1 MRKEDYREPIV
12 RLVLVLLFISI
23 MGMTA
28 LFMTHNYMRHRSDF
42 LHSLTQNEQVKVEL
56 SYLVHEKLQTIR
68 HYFYKMVMVNTD
80 DALKL
85 YTKKINEDIT
95 GLENDLSVIE
105 NGGAVTYLYQVNF
118 GKTEQIAREF
128 VYQNYHKN
136 KIALDVIEIRAK
148 LVELQ
153 GLLDDFLEIMM
164 NVSLQNSSGLDGENR
179 FSGKYSKHFLSL
191 YKRMDPFFDR
201 LLENSYRIYFDAD
214 SEMRQLQQIGKDVRK
229 TFQKRLITSYTI
241 VGGIICIIGF
251 IVLRNVGLIL
261 IGRRNDQAALQ
272 SSNEQLENTVAERTR
287 ELQQEVDIRL
297 QAETEQR
304 KQTEFLR
311 TVIDSLDHP
320 FYVVDVTT
328 YAIQIMNEAARLLSP
343 GNTSFCYGLT
353 HNRTKPCEGSE
364 HPCPIS
370 EIKRTGKPVI
380 MEHIHY
386 DNENQEIYVEVH
398 GYPIFSEDGKL
409 IQVIEYSLDITKKK
423 HAEMALEQASKKLV
437 KMLRKRT
444 RRLGEEVVH
453 REKLQLVVEQNPSS
467 IIITDLEGNIE
478 YVNKMFEKVTGYTRE
493 EVLGKNSEML
503 HIGLTPSTT
512 YVDMWNTIG
521 HGEIWNGEFINKSKN
536 DEIYHENVLVAPL
549 TDEKGAITNY
559 VTIKENI
566 TELKK
571 AKETA
576 EASSLAKSQFLS
588 RMSHELR
595 TPLNAINGFS
605 QLLLTDKMRSL
616 DTRQAEQ
623 VSQINA
629 AGRHLL
635 ELINEILDLSR
646 IESGKLSLSLES
658 IVLAEAVKECV
669 HLTSALANNC
679 SVTVKMD
686 TSIYNLPEVKAD
698 LTRFRQVMLNLL
710 SNGIKYNQPGGTVSI
725 SGRIEGDMV
734 CLEVEDNGVGI
745 SGKQLKDLFVPF
757 ARLGQD
763 ETTIEGTGIGMTIT
777 KNLVELMNGRLD
789 VESEVGVGSV
799 FVVRLP
805 VVPESTVTSGQTAIS
820 ILLIE
825 NNPEIIR
832 IMRDLIG
839 QQPDRLLIVRK
850 DVAKGEK
857 AVAMLQPD
865 LIFLSFDLAK
875 EAGLE
880 IVSEITA
887 KHEKSTVPI
896 IALVADE
903 SIGKKQNYSDSD
915 FTSFLT
921 SPIEI
926 DNLNVVIEKSLQ
938 N

>member
-1 MRKEDYREPIV
+1 MRKRDFREPIV
-12 RLVLVLLFISI
+12 RLVLILLFVLIVA
-23 MGMTA
+23 MAA
-28 LFMTHNYMRHRSDF
+28 LFMMNSYMRHRSDF
-42 LHSLTQNEQVKVEL
+42 IYSLIQNEQVKVEL

-68 HYFYKMVMVNTD
+68 NYFYKMVMVNTE

-85 YTKKINEDIT
+85 YTKKINEDIAE
-95 GLENDLSVIE
+95 LEKDLSVIE
-105 NGGAVTYLYQVNF
+105 KGGAVTYLYQVNF

-136 KIALDVIEIRAK
+136 KIAIDVIEIRAK
-148 LVELQ
+148 LVEMQ
-153 GLLDDFLEIMM
+153 ELLDDFLEIMM
-164 NVSLQNSSGLDGENR
+164 NVSLQNSSGLAGESR
-179 FSGKYSKHFLSL
+179 FSGKESEQFFSL
-191 YKRMDPFFDR
+191 YKRLEPFFDR

-214 SEMRQLQQIGKDVRK
+214 SEMKQLQQIGTDVRQA
-229 TFQKRLITSYTI
+229 FQKHLVMSYVVI
-241 VGGIICIIGF
+241 GGIICIIGF
-251 IVLRNVGLIL
+251 IVLRNIGLIL
-261 IGRRNDQAALQ
+261 MERRNDQVELQ
-272 SSNEQLENTVAERTR
+272 SSNEKLENTVAERTR
-287 ELQQEVDIRL
+287 ELQQEVDVRL

-304 KQTEFLR
+304 KQAEFLR
-311 TVIDSLDHP
+311 TVLDSLDHP
-320 FYVVDVTT
+320 FYVVDVKT
-328 YAIQIMNEAARLLSP
+328 YAIRILNEAARTLGP
-343 GNTSFCYGLT
+343 ENTSCCYGLT
-353 HNRTKPCEGSE
+353 HNRTEPCEGDE

-370 EIKRTGKPVI
+370 EIKRTGKPAI

-386 DNENQEIYVEVH
+386 DAKNQEIYVEVH
-398 GYPIFSEDGKL
+398 GYPIFNEDGEL
-409 IQVIEYSLDITKKK
+409 SQIIEYSLDITKRK

-478 YVNKMFEKVTGYTRE
+478 YVNKMFETVTGYTRE

-503 HIGLTPSTT
+503 HIGLTQSTT

-521 HGEIWNGEFINKSKN
+521 HGKIWNGEFINKSKN

-549 TDEKGAITNY
+549 TDEKGTITNY
-559 VTIKENI
+559 VIIKENI

-571 AKETA
+571 AKEAA
-576 EASSLAKSQFLS
+576 EASSRAKSQFLS

-616 DTRQAEQ
+616 DTRQVEQ
-623 VSQINA
+623 VSQINT
-629 AGRHLL
+629 AGLHLL

-646 IESGKLSLSLES
+646 IESGRLSMSLEP
-658 IVLAEAVKECV
+658 IFIAEVVKECIL
-669 HLTSALANNC
+669 LTSALADDFEV
-679 SVTVKMD
+679 SVNMD
-686 TSIYNLPEVKAD
+686 TSIRDLPAVEAD
-698 LTRFRQVMLNLL
+698 LTRLRQVMLNLL
-710 SNGIKYNQPGGTVSI
+710 SNGIKYNHPGGKVSF
-725 SGRIEGDMV
+725 SGKMDGNMV

-745 SGKQLKDLFVPF
+745 SGEKLKDLFVPF

-763 ETTIEGTGIGMTIT
+763 DTSIEGTGIGMTIT
-777 KNLVELMNGRLD
+777 KHLVELMDGRLD
-789 VESEVGVGSV
+789 VESEVGAGSV
-799 FVVRLP
+799 FAVRLP
-805 VVPESTVTSGQTAIS
+805 VVPDSMVTGEQPAIS

-832 IMRDLIG
+832 AMRNLIG

-850 DVAKGEK
+850 DVAKGGK
-857 AVAMLQPD
+857 AVSMLQPD
-865 LIFLSFDLAK
+865 LIFLSLDLAE

-887 KHEKSTVPI
+887 KHEKNTVPI
-896 IALVADE
+896 IALVADDSSE
-903 SIGKKQNYSDSD
+903 KRQNYRGSD

-926 DNLNVVIEKSLQ
+926 DNLNIVIEKSLQ
-938 N
+938 S